1 VSAARHVIH
10 FHRMKGMLLL
20 TLPIQAVFALGRR
33 PRFTVGDSIEWNPEC
48 KKVSGTSVINAEFVK
63 FQLRRLKTMY
73 TAGSHPLTSPV
84 AVFPGE
90 VDVRGKRRTALC
102 GMNRNAL
109 PKNRNWSTRS
119 LGFRNLVP
127 GAGF

>member
-1 VSAARHVIH
+1 
-10 FHRMKGMLLL
+10 MLLL

-48 KKVSGTSVINAEFVK
+48 KKMVWNPIINAEFVK
-63 FQLRRLKTMY
+63 FQLRRLKAMY

-90 VDVRGKRRTALC
+90 VDAHGKTENRVVWNEQECAAEEQELVYEVTWIPELGAWRRFLRSRRKVRR
-102 GMNRNAL
+102 
-109 PKNRNWSTRS
+109 
-119 LGFRNLVP
+119 
-127 GAGF
+127 

>member
-1 VSAARHVIH
+1 MSATRHVIH

-20 TLPIQAVFALGRR
+20 TLPIQAVFALERR
-33 PRFTVGDSIEWNPEC
+33 PRFL
-48 KKVSGTSVINAEFVK
+48 VINAEFVE

-73 TAGSHPLTSPV
+73 TADSHPLSSPV
-84 AVFPGE
+84 TVFPGE
-90 VDVRGKRRTALC
+90 VDVHGKRRTALC

-119 LGFRNLVP
+119 LGLRNLVP